1 MQLIRIQQI
10 ARRRQWS
17 ALAICLTHL
26 LYQLAISQSYACVSF
41 RRFHSNS
48 NSSLCTYQIQVSHMV
63 NWIISLYI
71 YMYIPYFS
79 FLFWW
84 IVICCPT
91 GLTFLL
97 KFLKVH
103 GSSILLYWCCCCH
116 VMFFHQYQE
125 SPNFHFPYISFYVS
139 MWWEKNQ
146 QTSRL

>member
-17 ALAICLTHL
+17 ALVICLTHL

-71 YMYIPYFS
+71 YVYTIFFILVLMNCYLLSNRFDFS
-79 FLFWW
+79 PQVFKSTWFEYPIILM
-84 IVICCPT
+84 
-91 GLTFLL
+91 LL
-97 KFLKVH
+97 L
-103 GSSILLYWCCCCH
+103 SCH
-116 VMFFHQYQE
+116 VF
-125 SPNFHFPYISFYVS
+125 SPISR
-139 MWWEKNQ
+139 KP
-146 QTSRL
+146 

>member
-1 MQLIRIQQI
+1 MQIIRIQQI

-71 YMYIPYFS
+71 YVYTIFFILVLMNCYLLSNRFDFS
-79 FLFWW
+79 PQAFKSTWFEYPIILM
-84 IVICCPT
+84 
-91 GLTFLL
+91 LL
-97 KFLKVH
+97 L
-103 GSSILLYWCCCCH
+103 SCH
-116 VMFFHQYQE
+116 VF
-125 SPNFHFPYISFYVS
+125 SPISR
-139 MWWEKNQ
+139 KP
-146 QTSRL
+146 